1 MTVVAVAVNPN
12 SNPMMD
18 ELEELAEEV
27 TRLKVQPI
35 TDNVVAWY
43 RTINGAMPTADL
55 DVFATMVEY
64 VRTRK
69 GGYEFAEMLGSHTG
83 IDSVSEM
90 IRLGLVDFNSELEGS
105 IEWHNDNALE
115 SARANP
121 STAKIELI

>member
-1 MTVVAVAVNPN
+1 MTVVTVNPN

-18 ELEELAEEV
+18 ELEVLAEEV

-64 VRTRK
+64 IRTRK
-69 GGYEFAEMLGSHTG
+69 SGYEFAEMLGSHTG

-90 IRLGLVDFNSELEGS
+90 IRLGLVDFNRELEGS
-105 IEWHNDNALE
+105 IEWHNDNPAE
-115 SARANP
+115 SAEVNP
-121 STAKIELI
+121 SAEKLRLI